1 MNSLPLWCL
10 LLALLG
16 ASALI
21 GAVVVFTFRS
31 ALFPFLYPHLVRLL
45 GRMWEATNQN
55 CKHATMPRID
65 DATASAV
72 VKSATAILL
81 SVPALK
87 AANGNLQTIAT
98 DLAAQLSAAQAQLG
112 ETDALKAALASANST
127 IAALDQADANLDN
140 DISELKLAADA
151 LTEAVENPP
160 VDTPPVDTP
169 PTDVPPVEVPP
180 TEVPPVETPPVEVPP
195 TEVPAENP

>member
-1 MNSLPLWCL
+1 
-10 LLALLG
+10 
-16 ASALI
+16 
-21 GAVVVFTFRS
+21 
-31 ALFPFLYPHLVRLL
+31 
-45 GRMWEATNQN
+45 MWEATNQN